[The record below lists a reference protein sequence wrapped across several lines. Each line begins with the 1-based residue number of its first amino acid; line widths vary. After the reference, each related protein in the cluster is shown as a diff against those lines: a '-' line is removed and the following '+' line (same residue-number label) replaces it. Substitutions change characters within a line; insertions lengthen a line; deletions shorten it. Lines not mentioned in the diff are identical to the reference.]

1 MSEMFGFG
9 RYGLA
14 GGGNKDSNHRSRFPE
29 RQTWDVDNEHYY
41 LSDVYRDRFNYPGL
55 ERPAGC
61 NFLRKLRA
69 RTIIRAMTITEWIL
83 VLTAAAFL
91 LAPVAALSLRPI
103 EDREALLR
111 DVIATIPPG
120 HASSKLVCREG
131 CSIR

>member
-1 MSEMFGFG
+1 MLEFCTPAAKQ
-9 RYGLA
+9 GLA
-14 GGGNKDSNHRSRFPE
+14 K
-29 RQTWDVDNEHYY
+29 V
-41 LSDVYRDRFNYPGL
+41 
-55 ERPAGC
+55 
-61 NFLRKLRA
+61 LRNLRA

-111 DVIATIPPG
+111 DVIGTIPPG
-120 HASSKLVCREG
+120 HASSQLVCREG

>member
-1 MSEMFGFG
+1 M
-9 RYGLA
+9 
-14 GGGNKDSNHRSRFPE
+14 
-29 RQTWDVDNEHYY
+29 
-41 LSDVYRDRFNYPGL
+41 DVYRDRFNYPGL
-55 ERPAGC
+55 KRSAGC
-61 NFLRKLRA
+61 NVLRKLRA

-111 DVIATIPPG
+111 DVIGTIPPG
-120 HASSKLVCREG
+120 HASSQLVCREG